1 MDTLPP
7 RMSNPDFAAALQKF
21 ADVVGEEWVFTSAE
35 DRALYNDSY
44 SPFAVEPSLQL
55 VAAAAVAPASVEQVQ
70 HVVRVA
76 NKYKVPLYTIS
87 TGRNLGYGGS
97 SPTQS
102 GSVVVDLKRMNRVLE
117 VNAEQGYLVVEP
129 GVSFIEL
136 YRYIE
141 ELGQPFMVA
150 TPEPGWGSPI
160 GNALDHGVSFVM
172 GDNFASARGLEVVL
186 PSGDLLRT
194 GMGALPSDRLW
205 HAFPYGFG
213 PYVNGLFSQSNFGIV
228 TKMGFTLAR
237 KPEMQAAFSVSSS
250 KSDDLHPLLATVQ
263 AMREEG
269 LLYLSSA
276 ASPLR
281 SPMAPPGQPGP
292 SHVRRARQLLYR
304 RDGGTPQE
312 WDQLSR
318 ESGIAVSVVSGNVR
332 GPSRIVEATLEYARE
347 QFAKIPGTEFH
358 VDSTRRFPLDVDD
371 ILPDVRPQ
379 YGIPSLW
386 PFASLAM
393 GDTRRGMYFFSPVC
407 RATAEDL
414 FAIRQTIREVVL
426 DHADESMRDPFLG
439 WILANTVYPKAF
451 IFAYPFAI
459 SDDASIN
466 RKGRELFTRLVQACG
481 EKGWGEYRSHVA
493 FQSEVMNQYSFND
506 HALRRFLESMKD
518 AIDPN
523 GILAPGK
530 SGIWPK
536 RFRESQP

>member
-1 MDTLPP
+1 
-7 RMSNPDFAAALQKF
+7 
-21 ADVVGEEWVFTSAE
+21 
-35 DRALYNDSY
+35 
-44 SPFAVEPSLQL
+44 
-55 VAAAAVAPASVEQVQ
+55 
-70 HVVRVA
+70 
-76 NKYKVPLYTIS
+76 
-87 TGRNLGYGGS
+87 
-97 SPTQS
+97 
-102 GSVVVDLKRMNRVLE
+102 
-117 VNAEQGYLVVEP
+117 
-129 GVSFIEL
+129 
-136 YRYIE
+136 
-141 ELGQPFMVA
+141 
-150 TPEPGWGSPI
+150 
-160 GNALDHGVSFVM
+160 
-172 GDNFASARGLEVVL
+172 
-186 PSGDLLRT
+186 
-194 GMGALPSDRLW
+194 
-205 HAFPYGFG
+205 
-213 PYVNGLFSQSNFGIV
+213 
-228 TKMGFTLAR
+228 
-237 KPEMQAAFSVSSS
+237 
-250 KSDDLHPLLATVQ
+250 
-263 AMREEG
+263 
-269 LLYLSSA
+269 
-276 ASPLR
+276 
-281 SPMAPPGQPGP
+281 MAPPGQPGP